1 MVLYQLRT
9 ITYPSLGED
18 GLLSAE
24 RAGDGEAL
32 RGQVHR
38 EAVEAEGVQAGENL
52 KKKTHETE
60 AHLSLLS
67 ILQHVRYGGHFDND
81 AASVHKA
88 NFEVTF
94 HVG

>member
-1 MVLYQLRT
+1 MAPCGTAPTT

-38 EAVEAEGVQAGENL
+38 EAVEAEGVQAGEHL
-52 KKKTHETE
+52 RRTKMKKRKTHET
-60 AHLSLLS
+60 HLSLLS
-67 ILQHVRYGGHFDND
+67 ILQHVRFGGHFDND
-81 AASVHKA
+81 AASVQ
-88 NFEVTF
+88 
-94 HVG
+94 

>member
-1 MVLYQLRT
+1 MHPCGTAPTT

-38 EAVEAEGVQAGENL
+38 EAVEAEGVQAGEHL
-52 KKKTHETE
+52 KKKTHET
-60 AHLSLLS
+60 HLSLLS
-67 ILQHVRYGGHFDND
+67 ILQHVRFGGHFDND
-81 AASVHKA
+81 AASVH
-88 NFEVTF
+88 
-94 HVG
+94 